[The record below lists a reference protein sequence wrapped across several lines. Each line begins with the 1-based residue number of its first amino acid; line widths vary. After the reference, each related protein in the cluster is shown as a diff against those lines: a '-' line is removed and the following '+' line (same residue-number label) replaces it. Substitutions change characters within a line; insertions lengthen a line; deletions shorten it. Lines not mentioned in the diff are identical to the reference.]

1 MGLLLVVQRSF
12 WLSTLIA
19 TALVSAGSIKR
30 NGIQILTTTS
40 SGDRI
45 FELGAITF
53 LANSQY
59 PKISFSSS
67 LHPQANPIPS
77 TVVYTNQSRVSGQYL
92 KSVFAK
98 YTAIDDVFTEDFLSA
113 VFIVS
118 LVSNAKLDSSAM
130 SFLTSMN
137 SSYMMLSSSFA
148 QANTNESLP
157 VSFNK
162 APTVDSLPPGPY
174 AATISSS
181 GVSLSSVYRLYPDS
195 YRDLLCGSFE
205 SNDGQGNYKTLGAFL
220 PKFWDPMIP
229 VPSRIYSMYDSRP
242 FAGQRIAIKD
252 SFDIKGLQTSGGSQA
267 WAKITPIAN
276 GTAPSIQRIID
287 LGGVLVGKYKLAQ
300 FASSA
305 NPWDWQDEHY
315 PFNPRGDG
323 W

>member
-1 MGLLLVVQRSF
+1 MGLLSVVQRSF

-19 TALVSAGSIKR
+19 TALVSAGPIKR
-30 NGIQILTTTS
+30 NGVEIITTTG
-40 SGDRI
+40 SGDKI
-45 FELGAITF
+45 FELGNHIPCEFTVPQDQLF
-53 LANSQY
+53 LVLTASSQPHSVDSGLHQ
-59 PKISFSSS
+59 PKQSQRPISEFV
-67 LHPQANPIPS
+67 L
-77 TVVYTNQSRVSGQYL
+77 
-92 KSVFAK
+92 AK

-113 VFIVS
+113 VFVVS

-137 SSYMMLSSSFA
+137 SSYILLSSSFA
-148 QANTNESLP
+148 QANPNTSLLI
-157 VSFNK
+157 SFNK

-195 YRDLLCGSFE
+195 YRDFLFDSFE

-242 FAGQRIAIKD
+242 FAGERVAIKD
-252 SFDIKGLQTSGGSQA
+252 LFDIKGLQTSGGSQA

-300 FASSA
+300 FASGA
-305 NPWDWQDEHY
+305 NPWDWQDKDY